1 MWDNIRKILYKA
13 CDVLE
18 LLMAGAVAVG
28 IVIAAMTLWPD
39 GCGSFFALSGCGF

>member
-28 IVIAAMTLWPD
+28 IVIAAMTL
-39 GCGSFFALSGCGF
+39 